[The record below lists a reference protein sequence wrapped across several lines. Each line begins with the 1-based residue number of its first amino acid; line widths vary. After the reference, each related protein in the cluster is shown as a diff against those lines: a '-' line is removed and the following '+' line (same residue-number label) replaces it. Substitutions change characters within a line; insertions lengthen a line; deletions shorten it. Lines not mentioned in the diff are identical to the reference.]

1 MSLLKYLHM
10 DRWRL
15 LLVGVNNMETVSFKA
30 SKRVYIV
37 FGIMFGGIP
46 IFLTLIE
53 FLVNGF
59 IKINQ
64 KNLIFFFP
72 FLIALLVTYIIFSI
86 YKVTYNNKQI
96 KYRGLFGTK
105 LVNIDEIK
113 NYKIK
118 AKIHTISTKPI
129 FGLFKI
135 TINDP
140 TKPVFGLAIDTLKKK
155 SEIIIPAKLFSSED
169 LNKFME
175 HIENKSKNLVKSKR
189 KKAGKSVFTYL
200 K

>member
-1 MSLLKYLHM
+1 MNSIVFK
-10 DRWRL
+10 
-15 LLVGVNNMETVSFKA
+15 VSR
-30 SKRVYIV
+30 RVYII
-37 FGIMFGGIP
+37 FGIMFGWMPISISILAYFKGTIERDLPMIFITLGILS
-46 IFLTLIE
+46 II
-53 FLVNGF
+53 
-59 IKINQ
+59 
-64 KNLIFFFP
+64 
-72 FLIALLVTYIIFSI
+72 YIIFSI